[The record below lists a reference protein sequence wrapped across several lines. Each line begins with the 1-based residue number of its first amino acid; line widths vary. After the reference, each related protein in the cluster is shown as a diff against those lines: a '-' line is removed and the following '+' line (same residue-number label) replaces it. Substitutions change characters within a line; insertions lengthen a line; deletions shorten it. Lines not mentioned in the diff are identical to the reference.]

1 MTDKRAAEILR
12 AIAQKNLPTVDG
24 IPFVEISEAL
34 RRGADALE
42 PKKSIT
48 EVLDDIE
55 TKLMRGGL

>member
-12 AIAQKNLPTVDG
+12 AIAQRNLPTVDG

-34 RRGADALE
+34 RLGAAALE

-55 TKLMRGGL
+55 AKLMRGGL